1 MKLDPSAFVADQEL
15 LDALEKR
22 STPVVCDEDRV
33 LFRQGDEPTGLYVL
47 RSGSAMLT
55 MASEAGEII
64 LRTSVTKGALLGLP
78 GFIAGQPY
86 SLSAKA
92 AKGAQLGYVSRDEF
106 AELMLRNPAL
116 SVKVLSVLAAEV
128 RSARIAISRG

>member
-47 RSGSAMLT
+47 RSGSATLT
-55 MASEAGEII
+55 MASLTGEII

-86 SLSAKA
+86 SLSAQA